1 MKLPIGLALL
11 AVGVVLLIVG
21 INASES
27 FAYDVSRFLTGE
39 PTDRSI
45 WFLAGGIRSIWFL
58 AGGIAALVAGIG
70 MMVIPS
76 SELKR
81 A

>member
-21 INASES
+21 INASDS
-27 FAYDVSRFLTGE
+27 LASDISRFFTGE
-39 PTDRSI
+39 PTDRAI
-45 WFLAGGIRSIWFL
+45 WFLT
-58 AGGIAALVAGIG
+58 GGIAALVVGLG
-70 MMVIPS
+70 VMFIPGN
-76 SELKR
+76 ELKR